1 MQGPRAP
8 SDIEFPQVVDFL
20 DQKLRNQVS
29 WSITKEYP
37 TALTKT
43 NLHNMR
49 IISNGSEILSHAVLK
64 PLIVKT
70 PHMILKV
77 GAIGSV
83 VTDEKHRGQG
93 LSSQIINSCVEE
105 ASRQSCDIAILWS
118 GIPEFYQKLGFKM
131 AGFEESYV
139 IDKPLSTTATQLKFK
154 TGSQIAPEALLRIY
168 QQHTVTTHRTV
179 DEMKKFLQIPNSQ
192 VYSAW
197 GPQGTLEAFAVEGK
211 GADLTDYIH
220 EWAGNV
226 SALLGLF
233 NFIQAE
239 KKKGFVLITPKHANN
254 LRLQLLSQNIAHN
267 SGFLGMIRIL
277 NPNLMVQKLN
287 RAQHALG
294 GAAIDFN
301 GWTQEDLV
309 EALFGPWNESVS
321 ARLPIAAVKSGLLP
335 LRFWLWGWDSV

>member
-1 MQGPRAP
+1 MQGPRVP
-8 SDIEFPQVVDFL
+8 SDVEFPQVVEFL

-29 WSITKEYP
+29 WSIAKEYP

-43 NLHNMR
+43 NIHNMR
-49 IISNGSEILSHAVLK
+49 IISNGPEILSHAVLK

-70 PHMILKV
+70 PHLILKV

-93 LSSQIINSCVEE
+93 LSSQIINSCLEE
-105 ASRQSCDIAILWS
+105 AARQNCDIGILWS

-139 IDKPLSTTATQLKFK
+139 IDKPLTTTATQLKFK
-154 TGSQIAPEALLRIY
+154 VGAQIAPEALLRIY

-179 DEMKKFLQIPNSQ
+179 EEMKKFLQIPNSQ
-192 VYSAW
+192 IYSAW

-226 SALLGLF
+226 SALLALF

-239 KKKGFVLITPKHANN
+239 KKKGFTLITPKHATN
-254 LRLQLLSQNIAHN
+254 LRLQLLNQEISHN
-267 SGFLGMIRIL
+267 SGFLGMIRII
-277 NPNLMVQKLN
+277 NPLALIQKLN

-294 GAAIDFN
+294 GTPIDFS
-301 GWTQEDLV
+301 GWNHDDLV
-309 EALFGPWNESVS
+309 EALFGPWNEAVS
-321 ARLPIAAVKSGLLP
+321 ERIPIAAVKSGLLP
-335 LRFWLWGWDSV
+335 LRFWLWGWDSI